1 MTKNASGFLVD
12 SIIWV
17 NQAVDHIWRKNS
29 TRFQDINISTI
40 VYKHI
45 SIIVSLFR

>member
-29 TRFQDINISTI
+29 TRFQDINITDTLPFLTFT
-40 VYKHI
+40 
-45 SIIVSLFR
+45 VSLFR